1 MPCNIL
7 TESKSK
13 YITAD
18 LSSGKGHTV
27 ISRKFSYKVINKQ
40 S

>member
-18 LSSGKGHTV
+18 LSSGKGHTHFEK
-27 ISRKFSYKVINKQ
+27 ILL
-40 S
+40 